1 MLSPQAKRI
10 HLDAYVDAQ
19 VKDFNATC
27 KRQQNGSPAFSTHR
41 ILVVEDNAICQKI
54 ILATLKQ
61 SHYCPDLA
69 TSGEEA
75 LAKYKKGYDAV
86 VLDLG
91 LPGISGIEVCQQ
103 IRHNFRDKKTPLIA
117 YSASLHADLYRIC
130 SAAGFDAILEKPA
143 KNGELET
150 VIKKLLA
157 W

>member
-10 HLDAYVDAQ
+10 HLDAYVDVQ

-27 KRQQNGSPAFSTHR
+27 KRQQNGSLAIFAPK

-75 LAKYKKGYDAV
+75 LTKYKKGYDAI

-91 LPGISGIEVCQQ
+91 LPGMSGIEVCQH
-103 IRHNFRDKKTPLIA
+103 IRQKIHDKKIPLIA
-117 YSASLHADLYRIC
+117 YSASLYADLYRTC
-130 SAAGFDAILEKPA
+130 RAAGFDAILEKPA
-143 KNGELET
+143 KNGELEAT
-150 VIKKLLA
+150 IKKLITL
-157 W
+157 